1 MTTTSTQNKKK
12 DSETP
17 VPSPGHYDAV
27 VGGGSVGGLSF
38 AAEASKRGLKVLV
51 LEEDQEIGEPEKCD
65 GLVSLTELRRYVAP
79 QKSCVQSHVSKGTV
93 FSPRGRK
100 ATLDASKLEV
110 FVLDR
115 SAFDKQLAEN
125 AEAWGA
131 TVVTGVRVVAVDD
144 GADNK
149 ARVKVGSGETYTCS
163 YYVDATGP
171 NGVMKFNRRGL
182 VPAAKYEVEGDWF
195 TDGEVE
201 VYTDQE
207 KYPGFF
213 AWVIPRGP
221 GIAKVGAA
229 GYGIN
234 SVRALEAFL
243 EGRKSKIVK
252 KVACTIYVGG
262 PIGQFVSGRTVY
274 VGESAGQV
282 KPTTAG
288 GIPSSVAAGTIAAR
302 WLSDSIIL
310 KDASL
315 LMQYQPDWSGRYGK
329 EYRLMLRLRRIF
341 ENLSNRDLEKLIA
354 TLERP
359 KVTSKLASGSFDFHA
374 SAALSALGVQGLL
387 QLAGVLV
394 SSEAKQAISSLV
406 RAPSDSE

>member
-1 MTTTSTQNKKK
+1 
-12 DSETP
+12 
-17 VPSPGHYDAV
+17 VV
-27 VGGGSVGGLSF
+27 VGGGSVAGLTF
-38 AAEASKRGLKVLV
+38 AAEASKRGLKVIV
-51 LEEDQEIGEPEKCD
+51 LEDDKEIGEPEKCD
-65 GLVSLTELRRYVAP
+65 GLVSLSELRRYITP
-79 QKSCVQSHVSKGTV
+79 ERSCIQSHVRKGTV
-93 FSPRGRK
+93 FTPSGKK
-100 ATLDASKLEV
+100 ASLDASRLEV

-115 SAFDKQLAEN
+115 SAFDKQVAGN

-131 TVVTGVRVVAVDD
+131 TVVTGTRVT
-144 GADNK
+144 GIEEGKDNVK
-149 ARVKVGSGETYTCS
+149 VKVGSGETYTCS

-195 TDGEVE
+195 AEGEVE
-201 VYTDQE
+201 VHTDQE

-234 SVRALEAFL
+234 SVKALEAFL

-262 PIGQFVSGRTVY
+262 PIEEFVSGRTIY

-302 WLSDSIIL
+302 WLSDSIML
-310 KDASL
+310 KDPSL
-315 LMQYQPDWSGRYGK
+315 VMQYQPDWSGRYGK
-329 EYRLMLRLRRIF
+329 EYRLMLRLRRVF
-341 ENLSNRDLEKLIA
+341 ENLSNRDLEKLVA

-359 KVTSKLASGSFDFHA
+359 KVASKLASGSFDFHA

-394 SSEAKQAISSLV
+394 SSEAKQALSSLV
-406 RAPSDSE
+406 RASSASE